1 MQNAEKLLSEVEKVL
16 NDPQND
22 SEYERAKL
30 AMILVESVY
39 KFVKFKRPGGEGLD
53 GRDGDERQGLAKV
66 VDAAK
71 NYEFEAL
78 KKRNKA
84 LPGNI

>member
-1 MQNAEKLLSEVEKVL
+1 MQNTEQLLSEVEKVL

-22 SEYERAKL
+22 SEYDRARL
-30 AMILVESVY
+30 AMLLVESVY

-53 GRDGDERQGLAKV
+53 GRDGAERQGLAKV

-71 NYEFEAL
+71 DYEFEAL
-78 KKRNKA
+78 KKKNKT
-84 LPGNI
+84 LRDKV